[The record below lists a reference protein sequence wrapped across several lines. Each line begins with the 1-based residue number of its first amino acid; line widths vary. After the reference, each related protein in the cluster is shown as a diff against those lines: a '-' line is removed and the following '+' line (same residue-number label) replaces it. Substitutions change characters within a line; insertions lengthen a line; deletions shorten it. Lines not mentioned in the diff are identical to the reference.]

1 MLPSTVRM
9 FHRFCALISQNTL
22 MENEGEGEKDLQLM
36 KLMYS
41 RLIQLLCCLFKSLSG
56 FPLLTDFL
64 EDL

>member
-9 FHRFCALISQNTL
+9 FHRFCALISQSTL

-36 KLMYS
+36 KLIYS
-41 RLIQLLCCLFKSLSG
+41 RLIQLPCCLFKSLSA
-56 FPLLTDFL
+56 FPLLSPFS